1 MVKKNIKKENGFF
14 NMKIMPRF
22 FIRTK
27 DNLFFAV
34 NTYHHPESHY
44 VAFLRYVPDENGER
58 VFNGVKYKKLSSNEA
73 YDYLMKHHPNYL
85 FNWNIEGKK
94 TMGVLKEDV
103 YEILNP
109 IHRLNKI
116 LASKDNNELFNKIRL
131 LAKIFHEK
139 ACISYDDMGIS
150 GSTLLNLQN
159 TTTSDIDFIVFGKDN
174 HKRAINL
181 YSKLKEDE
189 SSPLEKINDNYWKHV
204 YDKRI
209 KDNSMTLEEFIWYES
224 RKNNRGLIKGTL
236 FDISFTLKEDEIEE
250 EEDIYFK
257 PLEKIKIKCKII
269 DDDNSYAYPAIY
281 LVSDVEF
288 LEGSDVNIEKIV
300 SFTHTYT
307 GIVKNNERV
316 IASGVCEEVTKKDS
330 SKYYQL
336 LIGTT
341 RESMGEYLKL
351 EKNPI
356 KNN

>member
-1 MVKKNIKKENGFF
+1 MTIL
-14 NMKIMPRF
+14 PRF

-58 VFNGVKYKKLSSNEA
+58 ISNDIRYKKVSSSEA
-73 YDYLMKHHPNYL
+73 YNYLKKHHPDYL
-85 FNWNIEGKK
+85 FDWNIEGKK

-103 YEILNP
+103 KEILNP
-109 IHRLNKI
+109 ITRLNEI
-116 LASKDNNELFNKIRL
+116 LNSDDDDELFNKIRL
-131 LAKIFHEK
+131 LANTFHEH
-139 ACISYDDMGIS
+139 ADISYADMGIS

-159 TTTSDIDFIVFGKDN
+159 NTTSDIDFIVFGKEN

-181 YSKLKEDE
+181 YSKLKEDD
-189 SSPLEKINDNYWKHV
+189 SSPLDKINDSYWNHV
-204 YDKRI
+204 YEKRI

-224 RKNNRGLIKGTL
+224 RKNNRGLILGTL
-236 FDISFTLKEDEIEE
+236 FDISFTLKEDEVEDEE
-250 EEDIYFK
+250 EIYFK
-257 PLEKIKIKCKII
+257 PIEKIKIKCKII

-281 LVSDVEF
+281 LVSDVKF
-288 LEGSDVNIEKIV
+288 LEGTCVNIEKIV

-330 SKYYQL
+330 TKCYNL
-336 LIGTT
+336 VIGTT
-341 RESMGEYLKL
+341 RESMGEYVKL

-356 KNN
+356 KNRKEL